1 MAGVNEEALQEREAG
16 PGAGESAVDRRLRG
30 LGPVPE
36 EVVVVAALHGRPDGG
51 LQHEVGDQD
60 ENQDHDTHKKNHENQ
75 RLI

>member
-1 MAGVNEEALQEREAG
+1 MADVDEEALQEREAG
-16 PGAGESAVDRRLRG
+16 PGAGESAAGPGLRG

-36 EVVVVAALHGRPDGG
+36 EVVVVAALQGRLDGG
-51 LQHEVGDQD
+51 LQHEVRDQD

>member
-1 MAGVNEEALQEREAG
+1 MADVDEEALQEREAG
-16 PGAGESAVDRRLRG
+16 PAAEESAAGPRFRG

-36 EVVVVAALHGRPDGG
+36 EVVVVAGLQGRPDGG